1 MEISETLASSSFRAE
16 KQRAREQGHTWSC
29 RSNVGCGRGRE
40 GWTQQN
46 VEVVWGWW
54 ISKKRCCFVVLNRS
68 EKWRTMS
75 NQEPCKAV
83 SSKSALNTGHALTK
97 QNGSLLLGKCRQT
110 CCGTAVFLVKCS
122 VWMSSSHQCC
132 HGGKSQ
138 TPLAGLQITW
148 QSHTPN
154 CAYCPCRF
162 SDVVSKK
169 AAQAVLSRSS
179 HWHFYPITVTH
190 TLKEPKHEA
199 KGHHKNSN
207 SFSLFCNCL
216 LLLYLTVIPHWV
228 FSP

>member
-1 MEISETLASSSFRAE
+1 MWAVGEAERDEHNKTLRWSGDDESVKKGAALWCWTEVKSE
-16 KQRAREQGHTWSC
+16 EQC
-29 RSNVGCGRGRE
+29 QIRSHAKLSPQKVL
-40 GWTQQN
+40 WTQGMPWQN
-46 VEVVWGWW
+46 
-54 ISKKRCCFVVLNRS
+54 RMDLFCL
-68 EKWRTMS
+68 
-75 NQEPCKAV
+75 
-83 SSKSALNTGHALTK
+83 
-97 QNGSLLLGKCRQT
+97 GSQQT

-148 QSHTPN
+148 QSRTPN

-190 TLKEPKHEA
+190 TLKEPKHKA

-207 SFSLFCNCL
+207 CFSLFCNCL
-216 LLLYLTVIPHWV
+216 LLLYLTVIPHWA